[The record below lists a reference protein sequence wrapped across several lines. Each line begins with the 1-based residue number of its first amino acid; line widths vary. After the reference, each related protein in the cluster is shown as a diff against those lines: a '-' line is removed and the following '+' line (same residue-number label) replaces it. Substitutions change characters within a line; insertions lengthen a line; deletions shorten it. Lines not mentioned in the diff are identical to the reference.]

1 MKLLTLIIGMF
12 LTSLV
17 QGQSKQLPKMS
28 SDDSAFVLTVVKDM
42 KPISYTATKSHH
54 GIVLVMVYKDYTLI
68 ETLVDGFVED
78 LVELTPKTVYV
89 YPRESE

>member
-12 LTSLV
+12 LASSV
-17 QGQSKQLPKMS
+17 QGQSLPKMS

-42 KPISYTATKSHH
+42 KPISYTATKTHH
-54 GIVLVMVYKDYTLI
+54 GIVLVMVYKNYTLI

-78 LVELTPKTVYV
+78 LVELTPKNVYV

>member
-1 MKLLTLIIGMF
+1 MKTLLTIIA
-12 LTSLV
+12 LSIASCV
-17 QGQSKQLPKMS
+17 HGQNKPLPKMS
-28 SDDSAFVLTVVKDM
+28 SDDSSFVANVVKDM
-42 KPISYTATKSHH
+42 KPLSYTATPTHH

-78 LVELTPKTVYV
+78 VAEITPKKLIV

>member
-1 MKLLTLIIGMF
+1 MKILTLIIGLF
-12 LTSLV
+12 LTALV
-17 QGQSKQLPKMS
+17 QGQSKPLPKMS

-42 KPISYTATKSHH
+42 KPISYTATASHH
-54 GIVLVMVYKDYTLI
+54 GIVLVMVFKDYTLI

-78 LVELTPKTVYV
+78 LVELTPKKAYL